1 MPESPVFL
9 GSSRVAATYIWIFFI
24 TKHLVMKFCR
34 DLVTT
39 LVGYKGATPSSH
51 VWNEMTTSAI
61 PEDVARRRSRRNARV
76 RAYSDLKERRAR
88 LAAGTSIK
96 PEFEYELLTMFAR
109 NEVGA
114 AVTMPALYALFAI
127 ACMFWAP
134 TIDAVVWLIIV
145 IGAKVALLD
154 QARRFLALPSAQVNI
169 SLWRR
174 HFVMLELLNGVALA
188 GFALIGVGD
197 PLTAPPSELIF
208 SSHVFIFATLIVV
221 LAIRTMFAAGI
232 PAILYAGT
240 VPMTVA
246 VVARLL
252 LLGNPFYLALATM
265 AVGIYLYF
273 LFLARGLRSTAL
285 SMIEYRAEKDALI
298 AELEEQK
305 SVSDE
310 ARRRAETANTAKS
323 RFLATMSHELRTPLN
338 AILGF
343 SEVMKAEMFGPLE
356 NPKYSEYAGNILD
369 SGKHLLHLINEILD
383 LTRIEFGRYEL
394 HEEPVRLADI
404 TDECHRL
411 LKLRAE
417 GKGIEISEEG
427 APDLPVVWADQRAL
441 RQICL
446 NLMSNA
452 LKFTPKGGHITL
464 SVGAMPDGGQYLSVR
479 DTGPGIPADEIPKVL
494 QAFGQGTL
502 AHQTAEGGAGLGL
515 TIVQNLIEL
524 HGGSLVL
531 TSELR
536 KGTEAK
542 IILPGYRVLRAMVPL
557 QPLGQETHRVKG
569 VSPRPPRP
577 ARLRPRNGDDD
588 TNEAAVG

>member
-1 MPESPVFL
+1 
-9 GSSRVAATYIWIFFI
+9 
-24 TKHLVMKFCR
+24 
-34 DLVTT
+34 
-39 LVGYKGATPSSH
+39 
-51 VWNEMTTSAI
+51 MTTSGI

-76 RAYSDLKERRAR
+76 HAYNDLKERRAR

-109 NEVGA
+109 NELGA

-134 TIDAVVWLIIV
+134 TIDAVVWLVIV
-145 IGAKVALLD
+145 IGAKVALVD
-154 QARRFLALPSAQVNI
+154 QARRFLALLPAQVNVR
-169 SLWRR
+169 LWRR
-174 HFVMLELLNGVALA
+174 RFVMLELLNGVALA
-188 GFALIGVGD
+188 CFALIGVGD
-197 PLTAPPSELIF
+197 TLAAPSELVF
-208 SSHVFIFATLIVV
+208 SSHIFIFATLIVV

-252 LLGNPFYLALATM
+252 LLGNPFYFALATM

-285 SMIEYRAEKDALI
+285 SMLEYRAEKDALI

-310 ARRRAETANTAKS
+310 ARRRAEAANTAKS

-343 SEVMKAEMFGPLE
+343 SEVMKSEMFGPLE
-356 NPKYSEYAGNILD
+356 NPKYGEYAGNIHE

-383 LTRIEFGRYEL
+383 LTRIESGRYDL

-417 GKGIEISEEG
+417 GKGIEVSEEG
-427 APDLPVVWADQRAL
+427 EPDLPVVWADQRAL

-452 LKFTPKGGHITL
+452 LKFTPKGGHVTL
-464 SVGAMPDGGQYLSVR
+464 GVGAMPDGGQYLSVR

-557 QPLGQETHRVKG
+557 QPLGQETHRIKG

-577 ARLRPRNGDDD
+577 ARLRPRDEDDAG
-588 TNEAAVG
+588 EAAVG

>member
-1 MPESPVFL
+1 
-9 GSSRVAATYIWIFFI
+9 
-24 TKHLVMKFCR
+24 
-34 DLVTT
+34 
-39 LVGYKGATPSSH
+39 
-51 VWNEMTTSAI
+51 MTSSAI
-61 PEDVARRRSRRNARV
+61 PDDIARRRSRRDARV
-76 RAYSDLKERRAR
+76 RAFSDLKERRAR
-88 LAAGTSIK
+88 LAAGEAIK
-96 PEFEYELLTMFAR
+96 PEFECELLTMFVR
-109 NEVGA
+109 NELGA

-134 TIDAVVWLIIV
+134 TVDAVVWLVIV
-145 IGAKVALLD
+145 IGAKVVLLD
-154 QARRFLALPSAQVNI
+154 QGRRFLAIPAAQVHVAQ
-169 SLWRR
+169 WRR
-174 HFVMLELLNGVALA
+174 RFMLLELLNGFALA
-188 GFALIGVGD
+188 CFALVGVRGT
-197 PLTAPPSELIF
+197 LAAPTELVF

-221 LAIRTMFAAGI
+221 LAIRTMFAATI

-240 VPMTVA
+240 IPMTIA

-252 LLGNPFYLALATM
+252 MLDNSFYFALATM
-265 AVGIYLYF
+265 AVGIHLYF

-285 SMIEYRAEKDALI
+285 SMLEYRTEKNALI

-310 ARRRAETANTAKS
+310 ARRRAEMANTAKS

-343 SEVMKAEMFGPLE
+343 SEVMKAEMFGPID
-356 NPKYSEYAGNILD
+356 NPKYSEYAGNILE

-383 LTRIEFGRYEL
+383 LTRIESGRYEL

-417 GKGIEISEEG
+417 AKAIDVIEE
-427 APDLPVVWADQRAL
+427 ADPDLPVVWADQRAL

-452 LKFTPKGGHITL
+452 LKFTPKGGRITL
-464 SVGAMPDGGQYLSVR
+464 SVGAMPDGGQFLSVR

-557 QPLGQETHRVKG
+557 QPLGQETHRVKRG
-569 VSPRPPRP
+569 AARPARP
-577 ARLRPRNGDDD
+577 ARLRAKQAGDGE
-588 TNEAAVG
+588 TAALG

>member
-1 MPESPVFL
+1 
-9 GSSRVAATYIWIFFI
+9 
-24 TKHLVMKFCR
+24 
-34 DLVTT
+34 
-39 LVGYKGATPSSH
+39 
-51 VWNEMTTSAI
+51 MTTSAI
-61 PEDVARRRSRRNARV
+61 PEDVARRHSRRAARV
-76 RAYSDLKERRAR
+76 RAYNDLKERRAR

-96 PEFEYELLTMFAR
+96 PEFEYELLTMFVR
-109 NEVGA
+109 NELGA

-134 TIDAVVWLIIV
+134 TLDAVVWLVIV
-145 IGAKVALLD
+145 IGAKVVLLD
-154 QARRFLALPSAQVNI
+154 QGRRFLAAPPAQVNVRQ
-169 SLWRR
+169 WQRR
-174 HFVMLELLNGVALA
+174 FVLLELLNGVALA

-197 PLTAPPSELIF
+197 SLGAPAELTF

-221 LAIRTMFAAGI
+221 LAIRTMFAATI

-240 VPMTVA
+240 VPMTIA
-246 VVARLL
+246 VVARLCM
-252 LLGNPFYLALATM
+252 LGNPFYFAIATM
-265 AVGIYLYF
+265 AVGIHLYF

-285 SMIEYRAEKDALI
+285 SMLEFRTEKNALI

-310 ARRRAETANTAKS
+310 ARRRAEMANSAKT

-343 SEVMKAEMFGPLE
+343 SELMKAEMFGPID
-356 NPKYSEYAGNILD
+356 NPKYTEYAGNILE

-383 LTRIEFGRYEL
+383 LTRIESGRYEL

-417 GKGIEISEEG
+417 GKGIDVIEEG
-427 APDLPVVWADQRAL
+427 EPDLPVVWADQRAL

-452 LKFTPKGGHITL
+452 LKFTPKGGRITL
-464 SVGAMPDGGQYLSVR
+464 SVGAMPDGGQFLSVS

-524 HGGSLVL
+524 HGGSLIL

-542 IILPGYRVLRAMVPL
+542 IVLPGYRVLRAMVPL
-557 QPLGQETHRVKG
+557 QPLGQETHRLKG
-569 VSPRPPRP
+569 AAPRPPRP
-577 ARLRPRNGDDD
+577 ARLRSKKGDAGGE
-588 TNEAAVG
+588 TAAHG

>member
-1 MPESPVFL
+1 
-9 GSSRVAATYIWIFFI
+9 
-24 TKHLVMKFCR
+24 
-34 DLVTT
+34 
-39 LVGYKGATPSSH
+39 
-51 VWNEMTTSAI
+51 MTTSAI
-61 PEDVARRRSRRNARV
+61 PEDVARRRNRRDARV
-76 RAYSDLKERRAR
+76 RAYDDLQERRAR

-109 NEVGA
+109 NELGA

-134 TIDAVVWLIIV
+134 TVDAVVWLIIV
-145 IGAKVALLD
+145 IGAKVILLD
-154 QARRFLALPSAQVNI
+154 QARRFLMVPPAQVNI
-169 SLWRR
+169 RVWRR
-174 HFVMLELLNGVALA
+174 RFILAELFNGLALA
-188 GFALIGVGD
+188 CFALIGVRDTLG
-197 PLTAPPSELIF
+197 APSELIF

-221 LAIRTMFAAGI
+221 LALRTMFAATI

-240 VPMTVA
+240 VPMTIA

-252 LLGNPFYLALATM
+252 ILDNSFYFALATM
-265 AVGIYLYF
+265 AVGIHLYF

-285 SMIEYRAEKDALI
+285 SMLEYRSEKDALI

-310 ARRRAETANTAKS
+310 ARRRAEAANSAKS

-343 SEVMKAEMFGPLE
+343 SEVMKTEMFGPME
-356 NPKYSEYAGNILD
+356 NPKYTEYAGNILE
-369 SGKHLLHLINEILD
+369 SGRHLLHLINEILD
-383 LTRIEFGRYEL
+383 LTRIESGRYEL

-417 GKGIEISEEG
+417 GKAIDLVEEG
-427 APDLPVVWADQRAL
+427 VTDLPVVWADQRAM

-452 LKFTPKGGHITL
+452 LKFTPKGGRITL
-464 SVGAMPDGGQYLSVR
+464 SVGGMPDGGQFLAVR
-479 DTGPGIPADEIPKVL
+479 DTGPGIPEEEIPKVQ
-494 QAFGQGTL
+494 QAFGQGAL

-515 TIVQNLIEL
+515 AIVKNLIEL
-524 HGGSLVL
+524 HGGSLIL
-531 TSELR
+531 ESELR
-536 KGTEAK
+536 KGTEARVV
-542 IILPGYRVLRAMVPL
+542 LPGYRVLRAMAPL
-557 QPLGQETHRVKG
+557 QPLGQETHRLKG
-569 VSPRPPRP
+569 VAPRPPRP
-577 ARLRPRNGDDD
+577 ARLRAGKGSADSD
-588 TNEAAVG
+588 TAAHR

>member
-1 MPESPVFL
+1 
-9 GSSRVAATYIWIFFI
+9 
-24 TKHLVMKFCR
+24 
-34 DLVTT
+34 
-39 LVGYKGATPSSH
+39 
-51 VWNEMTTSAI
+51 MTTSAI
-61 PEDVARRRSRRNARV
+61 PEDIARRHSRRDARV
-76 RAYSDLKERRAR
+76 RAYNDLKERRAR

-96 PEFEYELLTMFAR
+96 PEFEYELLTMFVR
-109 NEVGA
+109 NELGA

-134 TIDAVVWLIIV
+134 TLDAVVWLVIV
-145 IGAKVALLD
+145 IGAKVVLLD
-154 QARRFLALPSAQVNI
+154 QGRRFLAIPPAQVNVGQ
-169 SLWRR
+169 WRR
-174 HFVMLELLNGVALA
+174 RFVLLELFNGVALA

-197 PLTAPPSELIF
+197 TLGAPNDLIF

-221 LAIRTMFAAGI
+221 LAIRTMFAATI

-240 VPMTVA
+240 VPMTIA
-246 VVARLL
+246 VVARLCML
-252 LLGNPFYLALATM
+252 DSAFYFAIATM
-265 AVGIYLYF
+265 AVGIHLYF

-285 SMIEYRAEKDALI
+285 SMLELRTEKNALI

-310 ARRRAETANTAKS
+310 ARRRAEMANSAKS

-343 SEVMKAEMFGPLE
+343 SEVMKAEMFGPID
-356 NPKYSEYAGNILD
+356 NPKYSEYAGNILE
-369 SGKHLLHLINEILD
+369 SGKHLMHLINEILD
-383 LTRIEFGRYEL
+383 LTRIESGRYEL

-417 GKGIEISEEG
+417 GKAIDIVEEG
-427 APDLPVVWADQRAL
+427 DPDLPVVWADQRAL

-452 LKFTPKGGHITL
+452 LKFTPKGGRITL
-464 SVGAMPDGGQYLSVR
+464 SVGAMPDSGQFLSVR

-502 AHQTAEGGAGLGL
+502 AQQTAEGGAGLGL
-515 TIVQNLIEL
+515 AIVQNLIEL
-524 HGGSLVL
+524 HGGSLIL

-542 IILPGYRVLRAMVPL
+542 IVLPGYRVLRAMAPL

-569 VSPRPPRP
+569 NAPRPSRP
-577 ARLRPRNGDDD
+577 SRLRSKKSDDGGK
-588 TNEAAVG
+588 TASLG